1 MENKIGKIIAAS
13 RKIEEIMND
22 VERGEFSIP
31 KFQRNF
37 VWPSKKVIS
46 LLDSIEKNYPFGV
59 MMFWK
64 DSSESISTRNEI
76 FTSLGE

>member
-37 VWPSKKVIS
+37 V
-46 LLDSIEKNYPFGV
+46 
-59 MMFWK
+59 
-64 DSSESISTRNEI
+64 
-76 FTSLGE
+76 